1 MTDVHQRQ
9 LTSAAR
15 EALAGDDRLTRA
27 LLAKRKHFIEHRF
40 ASAIEDRLSEALEDY
55 PTDGDSH
62 FLIVGDSGMGKTK
75 LVKHFMRMHG
85 VEWPLPEG
93 KKEVPILMV
102 GLVSPSP
109 RGFLATILETLGS
122 PYPRTGSHETLYPL
136 VLRLLRSVGLKVLII
151 DEIHH
156 IKLGRRDE
164 RERTLIL
171 IKQLGNDL
179 GVTIIGCGTSDALR
193 AIQLDP
199 QLERRFEPLALGR
212 WRDDDD
218 GWGLLN
224 AIEATIPLEEPSY
237 LSDEKTARWIFA
249 ETEGLTGE
257 IDRMIRRAAVKAI
270 GSERPLLD
278 LAFLKSLPWIR
289 PSKRRKTSEDVLRR
303 DRPQM
308 AF

>member
-1 MTDVHQRQ
+1 MTDYDERQ
-9 LTSAAR
+9 LTTAAR
-15 EALAGDDRLTRA
+15 EALAGDDRLARS

-40 ASAIEDRLSEALEDY
+40 AIAIQDRLTEALEDY

-62 FLIVGDSGMGKTK
+62 FLVVGDSGMGKTR
-75 LVKHFMRMHG
+75 LVKHFMRING

-93 KKEVPILMV
+93 YEEVPILLV

-109 RGFLATILETLGS
+109 KGFLATIMERLGS
-122 PYPRTGSHETLYPL
+122 PYPKSGSHETLYPL
-136 VLRLLRSVGLKVLII
+136 VLRLLRSVRLKVLII

-156 IKLGRRDE
+156 IKFGRRDE

-179 GVTIIGCGTSDALR
+179 GVTIIGCGTADALR

-212 WRDDDD
+212 WRDDED

-224 AIEATIPLEEPSY
+224 AIEATLPFEEASY
-237 LSDEKTARWIFA
+237 LSDEKTARWIFT

-257 IDRMIRRAAVKAI
+257 IDRMIR
-270 GSERPLLD
+270 L
-278 LAFLKSLPWIR
+278 W
-289 PSKRRKTSEDVLRR
+289 RRSRISR
-303 DRPQM
+303 
-308 AF
+308 

>member
-1 MTDVHQRQ
+1 MIEDNERQ
-9 LTSAAR
+9 LTAAAR
-15 EALAGDDRLTRA
+15 EALASGDRLSCAR
-27 LLAKRKHFIEHRF
+27 LAKRKHYIEHSF
-40 ASAIEDRLSEALEDY
+40 ATAIEDRLTEALEDY

-62 FLIVGDSGMGKTK
+62 FLVVGDSGMGKTK
-75 LVKHFMRMHG
+75 LVKHFMRSNG
-85 VEWPLPEG
+85 VEWPLPYAQ
-93 KKEVPILMV
+93 KEVPILLI

-109 RGFLATILETLGS
+109 KGFLATIMETLGS
-122 PYPRTGSHETLYPL
+122 PYPKSGSHETLYPL
-136 VLRLLRSVGLKVLII
+136 VLRLLRDVCLKLLII

-156 IKLGRRDE
+156 IKSGRRDE

-179 GVTIIGCGTSDALR
+179 GITIIGCGTADALR

-224 AIEATIPLEEPSY
+224 AIEATLPLEEPSF
-237 LSDEKTARWIFA
+237 LSDERTARWIFA

-270 GSERPLLD
+270 GSERPHLD
-278 LAFLKSLPWIR
+278 LQFLKSLPWVR